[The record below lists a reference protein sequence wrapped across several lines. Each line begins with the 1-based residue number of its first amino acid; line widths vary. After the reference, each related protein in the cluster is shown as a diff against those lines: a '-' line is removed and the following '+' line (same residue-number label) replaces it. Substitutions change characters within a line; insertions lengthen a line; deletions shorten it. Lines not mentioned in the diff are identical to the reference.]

1 MLKSKVVVTC
11 LLSSFLL
18 TACPRDGKETPQQVK
33 NELNVTIVD
42 VRTQAPVSNA
52 YVSLILDGKEVKSA
66 QLSDGDG
73 HVTFKGVADGDGYQA
88 LVTKTVGYRSI
99 TSQEMIVPGNPD
111 NAVLIERVGNGEGSG
126 LIAGSFKDTAT
137 RTGIEGMSINC
148 VGPKFNRTLSTDSRG
163 SFRIDGLLGGKY
175 TLTARKFGYDVIQ
188 KTVTIVDAQALTIET
203 IWPKRT
209 GIGTKSL
216 NSATK

>member
-18 TACPRDGKETPQQVK
+18 TACPRDGKEAPPVK

-42 VRTQAPVSNA
+42 VRTQSPVSNA

-209 GIGTKSL
+209 GIGTK
-216 NSATK
+216 NFATKLL